1 MAEARSGAVGNPLL
15 NDRFLLVA
23 GGKESKT
30 AELYGFATIQTDK
43 SDYTPGET
51 VIITGSGWQP
61 GETVTL
67 ILQEETKKHPHRPLT
82 AVADSAGNIFNNQF
96 SPDKH
101 DYGVL
106 FYLTAKDSRSQAQ
119 NIFTDAGPAANLDQ
133 CRNGGVGEPPVP
145 CAGLAWVNG
154 NAGADNAHY
163 VEGGSIPYR
172 AKFTNLKSGEIY
184 SATIEW
190 DTTRS
195 GKHALD
201 YLTTFNRTEVTAD
214 PCSDVAGVNCFDIH
228 TFGIPLD
235 PNVSAGGA
243 TQIGDQQFTAY
254 GGTITGVSAYTLAG
268 DYTGS
273 SSTSVSV
280 TFTANANGAV
290 VLAWGGHISTRV
302 DWGFDNSAVSISGS
316 PYHMRLIDFACSDVS
331 NCGVGNQDR
340 GVSAAAV
347 IFPGNITIVKHAS
360 PLGSEVFQFS
370 GTPNPPVAD
379 FTLVDSSDTTD
390 PSHSFENLTIFGTYT
405 ITESVPSSWAL
416 DSITCGLPTGGTGG
430 TSASSSGSTLTISLA
445 EGDSITC
452 TFNNRELVGRIIV
465 KKLTNPSSDTSTSFT
480 FTPTGYNGGNSF
492 SLVNGGINTSEKL
505 QSGSYSVTESTVPA
519 GWDLTS
525 LSCVT
530 SGPNGSVGTPDSL
543 NPAKANIDLRLGD
556 AVTCTFTNTER
567 SNIIVNKL
575 TDPAG
580 DTTTSF
586 AFTPSYNGGVGFSLT
601 NGGSNDSG
609 LQVPGSYSVSE
620 AAFTGWY
627 LIAASCDNGDLPS
640 SITLAAGQT
649 VSCTFTNTQ
658 RGRIIVNKLTDPASD
673 TTTSFSFTPS
683 YNGGAGFSLT
693 NGGSNDSGLQ
703 VPGSYSVSE
712 AAFTGW
718 DLIAASCD
726 NGDLPSSITLA
737 AGQTVSCTFTNTQRG
752 RIIVNKLTDPASD
765 TTTSFSFTPSYNGGA
780 GFSLTN
786 GGSNDSGLQVP
797 GSYSVSEAAFTG
809 WYLIAASCD
818 NGDLPSSITLA
829 AGQTVT
835 CTFTNYLPPDLAITK
850 TPDKLGDP
858 GYEIH
863 PGDTAR
869 FTITVTKSL
878 FGPTDG
884 VILTDTLPSGV
895 GNWTENPDTL
905 CTITEGINLSCYIG
919 TLAAGATFSVTVQ
932 ATIPTNYLLPPALP
946 PGSSSFEID
955 GNLAV
960 DTIGNK
966 DWANIGISCTSTP
979 KLGCVLDG
987 TGNSDDSFGQ
997 GTKEDTPV
1005 PIIVTGSIPKNKSDL
1020 TRFYVAHEKVS
1031 GTDFLYLAWERVQAP
1046 SGQTNMDFE
1055 LNQSRTLSSNGVTT
1069 IRTAGDLLIK
1079 YDLDNGGTTPTLG
1092 YHVWVT
1098 EAPADGKA
1106 PNEVCEAS
1114 NAFPCWDKVHAL
1126 TTAVAGAVNTSSV
1139 QDPILEPGQTSPRT
1153 LDPLTFGEALID
1165 FQSSGIFPVSVTDPS
1180 QCVSF
1185 DQAYLKS
1192 RSSSSFTSE
1201 IKDFVAPIAVA
1212 VSNCPPKHLNN
1223 QTFVQ
1228 ASDFGQ
1234 ISDTGQITVES
1245 ILSLEAV
1252 SVTPDTGGGQS
1263 PQVFS
1268 YLYFDAKG
1276 YQNITNAYTLLHSTL
1291 TWADSCGIMYLPAS
1305 SSLYLRADDGSGF
1318 LGPMTLGQPGTLQNS
1333 QCTLDAG
1340 ASSASG
1346 SGTNLTLNLALSFQP
1361 SFVGLKNHYM
1371 RAADGVN
1378 NLDSGWQ
1385 LGGTW
1390 APGPP
1395 AMPSAVS
1402 VSPSF
1407 GWGTSQTFTYL
1418 YSDASGYQ
1426 NISNVFTILNTTE
1439 SYVSSC
1445 TTMYLPASGN
1455 LYLAQDTGSGW
1466 LGPVTI
1472 GQPGTLQNSQCTLDA
1487 AASSASGS
1495 ETNLTVNLEL
1505 SFSSS
1510 FVGLKNHYMRAA
1522 DGVNNLD
1529 SGWQLGGTWTID
1541 SIAPETI
1548 ITSAPE
1554 AQTNSTEA
1562 NFSFTS
1568 SEAGSTFECRLDGAA
1583 FTACTDPQSYT
1594 GLAAGSH
1601 TFDVRATDAAANTDA
1616 TPASHSWTWT
1626 PAMPSA
1632 VSVSPN
1638 SGSGTSQ
1645 TFTYFYTDAS
1655 GYQYITDALAL
1666 VNSTQTWTGSCGIAF
1681 KQATDSLLLAN
1692 DDGSGWLGPV
1702 TIGQPGT
1709 LQNSQCTLDAGA
1721 SSASGSGSNLTLN
1734 LALSFQPSFAGL
1746 KNHYVRADDNVNNL
1760 SSGWQLHGTWTPS
1773 PAPMRQRFP

>member
-1 MAEARSGAVGNPLL
+1 M
-15 NDRFLLVA
+15 
-23 GGKESKT
+23 
-30 AELYGFATIQTDK
+30 
-43 SDYTPGET
+43 
-51 VIITGSGWQP
+51 
-61 GETVTL
+61 
-67 ILQEETKKHPHRPLT
+67 
-82 AVADSAGNIFNNQF
+82 
-96 SPDKH
+96 
-101 DYGVL
+101 
-106 FYLTAKDSRSQAQ
+106 
-119 NIFTDAGPAANLDQ
+119 
-133 CRNGGVGEPPVP
+133 
-145 CAGLAWVNG
+145 
-154 NAGADNAHY
+154 
-163 VEGGSIPYR
+163 
-172 AKFTNLKSGEIY
+172 
-184 SATIEW
+184 
-190 DTTRS
+190 
-195 GKHALD
+195 
-201 YLTTFNRTEVTAD
+201 TAD

-243 TQIGDQQFTAY
+243 TQIGGQQFTAY

-316 PYHMRLIDFACSDVS
+316 PYHMRMIDFACSDVS
-331 NCGVGNQDR
+331 NCGVGSQDR
-340 GVSAAAV
+340 GLSAAAV
-347 IFPGNITIVKHAS
+347 IFPGNITIVKHANYS
-360 PLGSEVFQFS
+360 GSQAFQFS

-379 FTLVDSSDTTD
+379 FTLVDSSDATD
-390 PSHSFENLTIFGTYT
+390 PSHSFDNLTIFGAYT
-405 ITESVPSSWAL
+405 FTESVPSGWAL
-416 DSITCGLPTGGTGG
+416 DSITCGLPTGGAGG
-430 TSASSSGSTLTISLA
+430 TSASSSGSTLTVNLA
-445 EGDSITC
+445 EGVNITC

-465 KKLTNPSSDTSTSFT
+465 KKMTNPSSDTSTSFT
-480 FTPTGYNGGNSF
+480 FTPTGYNGGNNF
-492 SLVNGGINTSEKL
+492 SPVNGGINTSEKL

-543 NPAKANIDLRLGD
+543 NPAKADIDLRLGD

-567 SNIIVNKL
+567 SHIIVNKL

-586 AFTPSYNGGVGFSLT
+586 SFTPSYNGGAGFSLT

-609 LQVPGSYSVSE
+609 ELAPGSYSVSE
-620 AAFTGWY
+620 DALADWVLTE
-627 LIAASCDNGDLPS
+627 ASCDNGDSAS

-649 VSCTFTNTQ
+649 ISCTFINTQ
-658 RGRIIVNKLTDPASD
+658 QGHIVVNKLTDPASD

-693 NGGSNDSGLQ
+693 NGDSNDSGLL

-712 AAFTGW
+712 AALAGW
-718 DLIAASCD
+718 D
-726 NGDLPSSITLA
+726 
-737 AGQTVSCTFTNTQRG
+737 
-752 RIIVNKLTDPASD
+752 
-765 TTTSFSFTPSYNGGA
+765 
-780 GFSLTN
+780 
-786 GGSNDSGLQVP
+786 
-797 GSYSVSEAAFTG
+797 
-809 WYLIAASCD
+809 LIAASCD

-987 TGNSDDSFGQ
+987 TENSDDSFGQ

-1153 LDPLTFGEALID
+1153 LDPLTFGETLID

-1223 QTFVQ
+1223 QAFVQ

-1385 LGGTW
+1385 IRGTW

-1541 SIAPETI
+1541 SIAPETT

-1583 FTACTDPQSYT
+1583 FAACIDPQSYT
-1594 GLAAGSH
+1594 ELAAGSH

-1632 VSVSPN
+1632 ISVSPN

-1702 TIGQPGT
+1702 TIGQPEI
-1709 LQNSQCTLDAGA
+1709 LQNS
-1721 SSASGSGSNLTLN
+1721 
-1734 LALSFQPSFAGL
+1734 
-1746 KNHYVRADDNVNNL
+1746 
-1760 SSGWQLHGTWTPS
+1760 
-1773 PAPMRQRFP
+1773 